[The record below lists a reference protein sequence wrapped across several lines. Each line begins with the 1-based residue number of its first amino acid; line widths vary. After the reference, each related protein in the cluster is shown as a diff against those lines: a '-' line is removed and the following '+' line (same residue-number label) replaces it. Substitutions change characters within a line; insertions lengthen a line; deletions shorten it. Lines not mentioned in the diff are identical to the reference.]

1 MVFFAIILVEK
12 HNDCVVWCR
21 LYRLNLV
28 QLCDMLLV
36 LKTFWASD
44 SESQFLKLNISSVSF
59 YYR

>member
-12 HNDCVVWCR
+12 HNHCVVWCQ

-36 LKTFWASD
+36 LKTFCASG